1 MAQTEGMTR
10 TRSALLSF
18 CVVPL
23 ALGACAPREAPT
35 TSPATDETSPPEV
48 RTEFLSETDDDSI
61 ADSPASK
68 DDAPPAPKPDAPKT
82 DTKAP
87 PEQESTAP
95 SPDGTQPEAGAP
107 PPSST
112 KG

>member
-10 TRSALLSF
+10 TRSALLSL
-18 CVVPL
+18 CVVAL

-61 ADSPASK
+61 PNTATT
-68 DDAPPAPKPDAPKT
+68 DDAPPKAKPDAPKT
-82 DTKAP
+82 ETSAPP

-107 PPSST
+107 PPT
-112 KG
+112 